1 MNLFGVE
8 LGPADLWLLASA
20 AACLAWFVPHR
31 LSLSRELRSA
41 RRHAGIRFRSA
52 VLGALS
58 GLYPVP
64 SNWPSNKLRIIEDL
78 EARFPGL
85 QTAVEE
91 FRPHLPLHKRWL
103 FQRAWRVYRLG
114 EDGRLI
120 DGQYYWQYV
129 PHTGEGYEGG
139 RHYKHDNRA
148 TYQSTFKKNVD
159 RLLSFASEA

>member
-1 MNLFGVE
+1 MNLFGIE
-8 LGPADLWLLASA
+8 LNPADLWLLAGA
-20 AACLAWFVPHR
+20 AACLAWLVPHR
-31 LSLSRELRSA
+31 LSLSRESRRA
-41 RRHAGIRFRSA
+41 RRDAGIRFRSA

-58 GLYPVP
+58 GLYPIP
-64 SNWPSNKLRIIEDL
+64 SDWPSSKLNIIENL

-91 FRPHLPLHKRWL
+91 FRPNLPLYSRWL
-103 FQRAWRVYRLG
+103 FERSWTVYRLG
-114 EDGRLI
+114 SDGRLI
-120 DGQYYWQYV
+120 DSQCYWQYV

-139 RHYKHDNRA
+139 RYYKHDNRI